1 MDLSKTGTSVDFISS
16 WLASASLELSEKHSM
31 DYNSFSIDVLALIS
45 KNKQLVSEIQI
56 IDANLPFCELCEL
69 FPILELSDF

>member
-1 MDLSKTGTSVDFISS
+1 
-16 WLASASLELSEKHSM
+16 M
-31 DYNSFSIDVLALIS
+31 DYNSFSKVVLALIS
-45 KNKQLVSEIQI
+45 MNKQLVSEIQI